1 MKPRSLQDARDDME
15 GPLGIKG
22 ELRASTQGLLVLQPW
37 FLGLRLCLVFGGQC
51 CLTAQGAAE
60 PLGRRSVLQKFLRS
74 VFLGLC
80 SSETKR
86 GLMKLDQASRFPQ
99 VRSARL
105 FRETGSRRNGARSS
119 TALCSKTRSSFEAVP
134 NSSLAVFWPGFCPEC
149 LASAAGAVRGP
160 GSRLEDRRWQG
171 SASRFLALRL

>member
-60 PLGRRSVLQKFLRS
+60 PLGLGSRSVLQKFLRS
-74 VFLGLC
+74 VLGFARAKREARSHEARSGEPLPQGAPALC
-80 SSETKR
+80 VPILPKLFRSSSELISCSCGVLARFLPGVPRQCR
-86 GLMKLDQASRFPQ
+86 GCRAGPGLE
-99 VRSARL
+99 AR
-105 FRETGSRRNGARSS
+105 
-119 TALCSKTRSSFEAVP
+119 
-134 NSSLAVFWPGFCPEC
+134 
-149 LASAAGAVRGP
+149 